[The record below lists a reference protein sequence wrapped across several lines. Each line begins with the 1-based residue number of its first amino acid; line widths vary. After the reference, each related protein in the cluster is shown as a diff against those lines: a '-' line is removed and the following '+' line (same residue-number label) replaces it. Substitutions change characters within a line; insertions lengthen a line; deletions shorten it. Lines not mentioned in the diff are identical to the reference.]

1 MTQTPLPVILARLAW
16 YGYSG
21 KGALTAIAWA
31 AGNDNGVGVEELA
44 ASDCTAGAV
53 RFFAR
58 VFFCT
63 GIAGVTGSS
72 GGCVVCPV
80 AGAGFRVDAL
90 AAIFKLGSAFFF
102 FDFGVGI
109 DSRVSNWSGRFA
121 EVASCARAKG
131 ALASTTRTENGDSSS
146 VDAHEK
152 ISYPCLERQIPRLS
166 ELVVELCC
174 EKGRVS
180 FVDCDRHYDLD
191 HLCASR
197 DRHRF
202 EQVCEMENARQTGAR
217 TGSHGSGAPGK
228 IAQSDATRHRHG
240 SAPRIN
246 AAVPHEL
253 ISLSFR
259 SFAF

>member
-1 MTQTPLPVILARLAW
+1 VLVVTLSSIASPVLCAIIASVTLPLAVSIVMTQTPLPVILARLAW

-121 EVASCARAKG
+121 KVASCARAKG
-131 ALASTTRTENGDSSS
+131 ALASTTHAAQHTYREWRQFLGGRARENLLS
-146 VDAHEK
+146 V
-152 ISYPCLERQIPRLS
+152 
-166 ELVVELCC
+166 
-174 EKGRVS
+174 
-180 FVDCDRHYDLD
+180 
-191 HLCASR
+191 
-197 DRHRF
+197 
-202 EQVCEMENARQTGAR
+202 
-217 TGSHGSGAPGK
+217 PGT
-228 IAQSDATRHRHG
+228 SN
-240 SAPRIN
+240 SA
-246 AAVPHEL
+246 
-253 ISLSFR
+253 
-259 SFAF
+259 AF